1 MKPAI
6 IDQHGRRMRKLRVQ
20 LTDVCNFRCIY
31 CMPQNVRFQPSETL
45 LPPETLVAMVG
56 GLVRAGITEIRL
68 TGGEPLAR
76 KEFPEFVRGIGA
88 LPLEKLGLTTNG
100 HWLEEQLAFLRET
113 PCRHLNVS
121 IDSLRPDR
129 FAAITRTDRFDR
141 VLSAALRA
149 KDMGFSVKVN
159 AVLLRGQNDDE
170 VGDFARFS
178 ARYGIPVRFLEFMP
192 IGPERA
198 RHKELY
204 VPAAEAI
211 ARLQAET
218 TLTPLADAP
227 DATAFSFRTA
237 EGGVVGFI
245 ASESRPFCANCS
257 RLRLSARGTL
267 RACLMSEAGAS
278 LVGVP
283 EADYPA
289 VLEKLLPFK
298 PFTRLPETAQPMY
311 EIGG

>member
-1 MKPAI
+1 MTPSI

-31 CMPQNVRFQPSETL
+31 CMPQNVRFQPAETL
-45 LPPETLVAMVG
+45 LPPAELVAMVAR
-56 GLVRAGITEIRL
+56 LVRAGITEIRL

-76 KEFPEFVRGIGA
+76 KEFPEILRGIGA
-88 LPLEKLGLTTNG
+88 LPLAKLGLTTNA
-100 HWLEEQLAFLRET
+100 HWLEEQLPVLSET
-113 PCRHLNVS
+113 PCRHLNIS
-121 IDSLRPDR
+121 IDSLRPER

-141 VLSAALRA
+141 VLSATLRA
-149 KDMGFSVKVN
+149 KEMGFSVKVN

-170 VGDFARFS
+170 IGDFARFS
-178 ARYGIPVRFLEFMP
+178 ARYDIPVRFLEFMP

-218 TLTPLADAP
+218 TLTPVAAEA
-227 DATAFSFRTA
+227 DATAFSYKTA

-267 RACLMSEAGAS
+267 RACLMSEAGTS

-283 EADYPA
+283 EKDYPA
-289 VLEKLLPFK
+289 VLAALLPFK
-298 PFTRLPETAQPMY
+298 PFTRLPEIAQPMY